1 MITFLNKN
9 GADEM
14 RELFDITI
22 IGAGPAGLYSTFYSG
37 LRGMKTKLIDA
48 QDVLGG
54 KLNVYMEKMVWDV
67 GGQPPLPAA
76 KLIEQLVTQAR
87 TFDPT
92 ISLGIK
98 VTHLERLED
107 ESFVVHTDT
116 GEKHYSKT
124 VVLALGSGI
133 LKPQKL
139 AIEGAD
145 RFEVANLHYV
155 VKSLGQFKDRH
166 VVISGGGNAAI
177 DWANEL
183 APLAA
188 SVTVVYRK
196 EAFTGAHEA
205 QIDQLMRSGANCLF
219 NTTICKLVADQEGHA
234 IECVEVKD
242 EVTGEISTLPV
253 DEVIIN
259 HGYEID
265 AELLKNSTFDFELD
279 EYSRVIGSDS
289 SETSVPGIFAAGDI
303 LIHSSKVNLIAGCFH
318 DAANAVNRAKLY
330 IEPTAEKV
338 AMVSSHNDVFKE
350 RNKELQYSS

>member
-1 MITFLNKN
+1 
-9 GADEM
+9 M
-14 RELFDITI
+14 RDVFDITI
-22 IGAGPAGLYSTFYSG
+22 IGAGPAGLYSAFYSG
-37 LRGMKTKLIDA
+37 LRGLKTKVLDA
-48 QDVLGG
+48 QNVLGG
-54 KLNVYMEKMVWDV
+54 KLNVYMEKMIWDV

-76 KLIEQLVTQAR
+76 QLIDQLVKQAT
-87 TFDPT
+87 TFHPT
-92 ISLGIK
+92 ICLETK
-98 VTHLERLED
+98 VTKIERLED
-107 ESFVVHTDT
+107 DT
-116 GEKHYSKT
+116 FALYTETGDVHYSKT

-139 AIEGAD
+139 TMEGAD

-155 VKSLGQFKDRH
+155 VKSLRQFEGRH

-205 QIDQLMRSGANCLF
+205 QIEKLMQSGATCLF
-219 NTTICKLVADQEGHA
+219 NTTICKLLADQEGHA
-234 IECVEVKD
+234 IDRVEVKD
-242 EVTGEISTLPV
+242 ELTGKTSQLEV

-265 AELLKNSTFDFELD
+265 AELLQNSSFDFELD
-279 EYSRVIGSDS
+279 EYSRVIGSDA

-350 RNKELQYSS
+350 KNKELLYS

>member
-1 MITFLNKN
+1 
-9 GADEM
+9 M
-14 RELFDITI
+14 RDVFDITI
-22 IGAGPAGLYSTFYSG
+22 IGAGPAGLYSAFYSG
-37 LRGMKTKLIDA
+37 LRGMKTKLLDA

-76 KLIEQLVTQAR
+76 KLIEQLITQAK

-92 ISLGIK
+92 ICLGTK
-98 VTHLERLED
+98 VTRLERLED
-107 ESFVVHTDT
+107 DSFAIHTDS
-116 GEKHYSKT
+116 GEIHYSKT
-124 VVLALGSGI
+124 VILALGSGV

-145 RFEVANLHYV
+145 RFEVSNLHYV
-155 VKSLGQFKDRH
+155 VKSLRQFKDRH

-205 QIDQLMRSGANCLF
+205 QIEQLMTSGASCLF
-219 NTTICKLVADQEGHA
+219 NKTICKLLADENGEA
-234 IECVEVKD
+234 IDRVEVKD
-242 EVTGEISTLPV
+242 EVTGTVSELNV

-265 AELLKNSTFDFELD
+265 AELLQNSSFDFELD

-289 SETSVPGIFAAGDI
+289 SETSVPGIYAAGDI

-350 RNKELQYSS
+350 RNKELQHSL

>member
-1 MITFLNKN
+1 
-9 GADEM
+9 M
-14 RELFDITI
+14 RDIYDITI
-22 IGAGPAGLYSTFYSG
+22 IGAGPAGLYSAFYSG
-37 LRGMKTKLIDA
+37 LRGLKTKLLDA
-48 QDVLGG
+48 QEVLGG

-76 KLIEQLVTQAR
+76 QLIEQLITQAK

-92 ISLGIK
+92 IVLNTK
-98 VTHLERLED
+98 VTQLKRMDDHVF
-107 ESFVVHTDT
+107 SIHTAS
-116 GEKHYSKT
+116 GEIHYSKT

-139 AIEGAD
+139 SIEGAD
-145 RFEVANLHYV
+145 RFEVSNLHYV
-155 VKSLGQFKDRH
+155 VKSLRQFKDRH

-183 APLAA
+183 TPLAA

-205 QIDQLMRSGANCLF
+205 QIEQLLNSGANCLF
-219 NTTICKLVADQEGHA
+219 NTTISKLLADSKGQE
-234 IECVEVKD
+234 IDSVELKD
-242 EVTGEISTLPV
+242 EVTGELSVIPV

-265 AELLKNSTFDFELD
+265 AELLQNSEFSFELD

-289 SETSVPGIFAAGDI
+289 SETSIPGIFAAGDI

-350 RNKELQYSS
+350 KNKELLYS

>member
-1 MITFLNKN
+1 
-9 GADEM
+9 M
-14 RELFDITI
+14 RDVFDITI
-22 IGAGPAGLYSTFYSG
+22 IGAGPAGLYSAFYSG
-37 LRGMKTKLIDA
+37 LRGLKTKVLDA
-48 QDVLGG
+48 QNVLGG

-76 KLIEQLVTQAR
+76 QLIDQLVKQAT
-87 TFDPT
+87 TFHPT
-92 ISLGIK
+92 ICLETK
-98 VTHLERLED
+98 VTKIERLED
-107 ESFVVHTDT
+107 DT
-116 GEKHYSKT
+116 FALYTETGDVHYSKT

-139 AIEGAD
+139 TMEGAD

-155 VKSLGQFKDRH
+155 VKSLRQFEGRR

-205 QIDQLMRSGANCLF
+205 QIEQLMQSGATCLF
-219 NTTICKLVADQEGHA
+219 NTTICKLLADQEGHA
-234 IECVEVKD
+234 IDRVEVKD
-242 EVTGEISTLPV
+242 ELTGETSQLEV

-265 AELLKNSTFDFELD
+265 AELLQNSSFDFELD
-279 EYSRVIGSDS
+279 EYSRVIGSDA

-350 RNKELQYSS
+350 KNKELLYS

>member
-1 MITFLNKN
+1 
-9 GADEM
+9 M
-14 RELFDITI
+14 RDVFDITI
-22 IGAGPAGLYSTFYSG
+22 IGAGPAGLYSAFYSG
-37 LRGMKTKLIDA
+37 LRGLKTKVLDA
-48 QDVLGG
+48 QNVLGG

-76 KLIEQLVTQAR
+76 QLIDQLVKQAT
-87 TFDPT
+87 TFHPT
-92 ISLGIK
+92 ICLETK
-98 VTHLERLED
+98 VTKIERLED
-107 ESFVVHTDT
+107 DT
-116 GEKHYSKT
+116 FALYTETGDVHYSKT

-139 AIEGAD
+139 TMEGAD
-145 RFEVANLHYV
+145 QFEVANLHYV
-155 VKSLGQFKDRH
+155 VKSLRQFEGRQ

-205 QIDQLMRSGANCLF
+205 QIEQLMQSGATCLF
-219 NTTICKLVADQEGHA
+219 NTTICKLLADQEGHA
-234 IECVEVKD
+234 IDRVEVKD
-242 EVTGEISTLPV
+242 ELTGETSQLEV

-265 AELLKNSTFDFELD
+265 AELLQNSSFDFELD
-279 EYSRVIGSDS
+279 EYSRVIGSDA

-350 RNKELQYSS
+350 KNKELLYS

>member
-1 MITFLNKN
+1 
-9 GADEM
+9 M
-14 RELFDITI
+14 RDVFDITI
-22 IGAGPAGLYSTFYSG
+22 IGAGPAGLYSAFYSG
-37 LRGMKTKLIDA
+37 LRGLKTKVLDA
-48 QDVLGG
+48 QNVLGG

-76 KLIEQLVTQAR
+76 QLIDQLVKQAT
-87 TFDPT
+87 TFHPT
-92 ISLGIK
+92 ICLETK
-98 VTHLERLED
+98 VTKIERLED
-107 ESFVVHTDT
+107 DT
-116 GEKHYSKT
+116 FALYTETGDVHYSKT

-139 AIEGAD
+139 TMEGAD
-145 RFEVANLHYV
+145 RFEVSNLHYV
-155 VKSLGQFKDRH
+155 VKSLRQFEGRH

-205 QIDQLMRSGANCLF
+205 QIEQLMQSGATCLF
-219 NTTICKLVADQEGHA
+219 NTTICKLLADQEGHA
-234 IECVEVKD
+234 IDRVEVKD
-242 EVTGEISTLPV
+242 ELTGETSQLEV

-265 AELLKNSTFDFELD
+265 AELLQNSSFDFELD
-279 EYSRVIGSDS
+279 EYSRVIGSDA

-350 RNKELQYSS
+350 KNKELLYS

>member
-1 MITFLNKN
+1 
-9 GADEM
+9 M
-14 RELFDITI
+14 RDVFDITI
-22 IGAGPAGLYSTFYSG
+22 IGAGPAGLYSAFYSG
-37 LRGMKTKLIDA
+37 LRGLKTKILDA
-48 QDVLGG
+48 QQVLGG

-76 KLIEQLVTQAR
+76 QLIEQLVKQAK
-87 TFDPT
+87 TFHPT
-92 ISLGIK
+92 IHLSTK
-98 VTHLERLED
+98 VTRIERLED
-107 ESFVVHTDT
+107 ETFCLHTDS

-124 VVLALGSGI
+124 IVMALGSGI

-145 RFEVANLHYV
+145 RYEVSNLHYV
-155 VKSLGQFKDRH
+155 VKSLRQFEGRH

-205 QIDQLMRSGANCLF
+205 QIEQLLNSGVKCLF
-219 NTTICKLVADQEGHA
+219 NTTICKLIADAEGQA
-234 IECVEVKD
+234 IDRVEVKD
-242 EVTGEISTLPV
+242 ELTGDKSELTV

-265 AELLKNSTFDFELD
+265 ADLLQNSSFDFELD
-279 EYSRVIGSDS
+279 EYSRVIGSDA

-338 AMVSSHNDVFKE
+338 AMVSSHNEIFKE
-350 RNKELQYSS
+350 KNKELLYS

>member
-1 MITFLNKN
+1 
-9 GADEM
+9 M
-14 RELFDITI
+14 RDVFDITI
-22 IGAGPAGLYSTFYSG
+22 IGAGPAGLYSAFYSG
-37 LRGMKTKLIDA
+37 LRGMKTKLLDA

-76 KLIEQLVTQAR
+76 KLIEQLITQAK

-92 ISLGIK
+92 ICLGTK
-98 VTHLERLED
+98 VTRLERLED
-107 ESFVVHTDT
+107 DSFAIHTDS
-116 GEKHYSKT
+116 GEIHYSKT
-124 VVLALGSGI
+124 VILALGSGV

-145 RFEVANLHYV
+145 RFEVSNLHYV
-155 VKSLGQFKDRH
+155 VKSLRQFKDRH
-166 VVISGGGNAAI
+166 VVISDGGNAAI

-205 QIDQLMRSGANCLF
+205 QIEQLMTIGASCLF
-219 NTTICKLVADQEGHA
+219 NKTICKLLADENGEA
-234 IECVEVKD
+234 IDRVEVKD
-242 EVTGEISTLPV
+242 EVTGTVSELNV

-265 AELLKNSTFDFELD
+265 AELLQNSSFDFELD

-289 SETSVPGIFAAGDI
+289 SETSVPGIYAAGDI

-350 RNKELQYSS
+350 RNKELQHSL

>member
-1 MITFLNKN
+1 
-9 GADEM
+9 M
-14 RELFDITI
+14 RDVFDITI
-22 IGAGPAGLYSTFYSG
+22 IGAGPAGLYSAFYSG
-37 LRGMKTKLIDA
+37 LRGMKTKLLDA
-48 QDVLGG
+48 QEVLGG

-76 KLIEQLVTQAR
+76 KLIEQLITQAK

-92 ISLGIK
+92 ICLGTK
-98 VTHLERLED
+98 VTRLDRLED
-107 ESFVVHTDT
+107 DSFAIHTD
-116 GEKHYSKT
+116 GDEIHYSKT
-124 VVLALGSGI
+124 VILALGSGI

-145 RFEVANLHYV
+145 RFEVSNLHYV
-155 VKSLGQFKDRH
+155 VKSLRQFKDRH

-205 QIDQLMRSGANCLF
+205 QIEKLITSGAKCLF
-219 NTTICKLVADQEGHA
+219 NTTICKLVADDQAET
-234 IECVEVKD
+234 IDCVEVKD
-242 EVTGEISTLPV
+242 EVTGELVSLLV

-265 AELLKNSTFDFELD
+265 AELLQNSSFDFELD

-289 SETSVPGIFAAGDI
+289 SETSVPGIYAAGDI

-350 RNKELQYSS
+350 RNKELQISSL

>member
-1 MITFLNKN
+1 
-9 GADEM
+9 M
-14 RELFDITI
+14 RDVFDITI
-22 IGAGPAGLYSTFYSG
+22 IGAGPAGLYSAFYSG
-37 LRGMKTKLIDA
+37 LRGLKTKVLDA
-48 QDVLGG
+48 QNVLGG

-76 KLIEQLVTQAR
+76 RLIDQLVKQAT
-87 TFDPT
+87 TFHPT
-92 ISLGIK
+92 ICLETK
-98 VTHLERLED
+98 VTKIERLED
-107 ESFVVHTDT
+107 DTFALHTET
-116 GEKHYSKT
+116 GDVHYSKT

-139 AIEGAD
+139 TMEGAD

-155 VKSLGQFKDRH
+155 VKSLRQFEGRH

-205 QIDQLMRSGANCLF
+205 QIEQLMQSGATCLF
-219 NTTICKLVADQEGHA
+219 NTTICKLLADQEGHA
-234 IECVEVKD
+234 IDRVEVKD
-242 EVTGEISTLPV
+242 ELTGETTQLEV

-265 AELLKNSTFDFELD
+265 AELLQNSSFDFELD
-279 EYSRVIGSDS
+279 EYSRVIGSDA

-350 RNKELQYSS
+350 KNKELLYS

>member
-1 MITFLNKN
+1 
-9 GADEM
+9 M
-14 RELFDITI
+14 RDVFDITI
-22 IGAGPAGLYSTFYSG
+22 IGAGPAGLYSAFYSG
-37 LRGMKTKLIDA
+37 LRGLKTKVLDA
-48 QDVLGG
+48 QNVLGG

-76 KLIEQLVTQAR
+76 QLIDQLVKQAT
-87 TFDPT
+87 TFHPT
-92 ISLGIK
+92 ICLETK
-98 VTHLERLED
+98 VTKIERLED
-107 ESFVVHTDT
+107 DT
-116 GEKHYSKT
+116 FALYTETGDAHYSKT

-139 AIEGAD
+139 TMEGAD

-155 VKSLGQFKDRH
+155 VKSLRQFEGRH

-205 QIDQLMRSGANCLF
+205 QIEQLMQSGATCLF
-219 NTTICKLVADQEGHA
+219 NTTICKLLADQEGHA
-234 IECVEVKD
+234 IDRVEVKD
-242 EVTGEISTLPV
+242 ELTGETSQLEV

-265 AELLKNSTFDFELD
+265 AELLQNSSFDFELD
-279 EYSRVIGSDS
+279 EYSRVIGSDA

-350 RNKELQYSS
+350 KNKELLYS

>member
-1 MITFLNKN
+1 
-9 GADEM
+9 M
-14 RELFDITI
+14 RDVFDITI
-22 IGAGPAGLYSTFYSG
+22 IGAGPAGLYSAFYSG
-37 LRGMKTKLIDA
+37 LRGLKTKVLDA
-48 QDVLGG
+48 QNVLGG

-76 KLIEQLVTQAR
+76 QLIDQLVKQAT
-87 TFDPT
+87 TFHPT
-92 ISLGIK
+92 ICLETK
-98 VTHLERLED
+98 VTKIERLED
-107 ESFVVHTDT
+107 DT
-116 GEKHYSKT
+116 FALYTETGDVHYSKT

-139 AIEGAD
+139 TMEGAD

-155 VKSLGQFKDRH
+155 VKSLRQFEGRH

-205 QIDQLMRSGANCLF
+205 QIEQLMQSGATCLF
-219 NTTICKLVADQEGHA
+219 NTTICKLLANQEGHA
-234 IECVEVKD
+234 IDRVEVKD
-242 EVTGEISTLPV
+242 ELTGETSQLEV

-265 AELLKNSTFDFELD
+265 AELLQNSSFDFELD
-279 EYSRVIGSDS
+279 EYSRVIGSDA

-350 RNKELQYSS
+350 KNKELLYS

>member
-1 MITFLNKN
+1 
-9 GADEM
+9 M
-14 RELFDITI
+14 RDVFDITI
-22 IGAGPAGLYSTFYSG
+22 IGAGPAGLYSAFYSG
-37 LRGMKTKLIDA
+37 LRGMKTKLLDA

-76 KLIEQLVTQAR
+76 KLIEQLITQAK

-92 ISLGIK
+92 ICLGTK
-98 VTHLERLED
+98 VTRLERLED
-107 ESFVVHTDT
+107 DSFAIHTDS
-116 GEKHYSKT
+116 GEIHYSKT
-124 VVLALGSGI
+124 VILALGSGI

-139 AIEGAD
+139 SIEGAD
-145 RFEVANLHYV
+145 RFEVSNLHYV
-155 VKSLGQFKDRH
+155 VKSLRQFKDRH

-196 EAFTGAHEA
+196 EAFTSAHEA
-205 QIDQLMRSGANCLF
+205 QIEQLMTSGASCLF
-219 NTTICKLVADQEGHA
+219 NTTICKLLADENGEA
-234 IECVEVKD
+234 IDRVEVKD
-242 EVTGEISTLPV
+242 EVTGTVSELNV

-265 AELLKNSTFDFELD
+265 AELLQNSSFDFELD

-289 SETSVPGIFAAGDI
+289 SETSVPGIYAAGDI

-350 RNKELQYSS
+350 RNKELQHSL

>member
-1 MITFLNKN
+1 
-9 GADEM
+9 M
-14 RELFDITI
+14 RDVFDITI
-22 IGAGPAGLYSTFYSG
+22 IGAGPAGLYSAFYSG
-37 LRGMKTKLIDA
+37 LRGMKTKILDA

-76 KLIEQLVTQAR
+76 TLIEQLITQAK
-87 TFDPT
+87 TFNPT
-92 ISLGIK
+92 ICLQTK
-98 VTHLERLED
+98 VTHIERVED
-107 ESFVVHTDT
+107 DSFCLHTDS
-116 GEKHYSKT
+116 GECHYSKT
-124 VVLALGSGI
+124 IILALGSGI

-139 AIEGAD
+139 SIEGAD
-145 RFEVANLHYV
+145 RFEVSNLHYV
-155 VKSLGQFKDRH
+155 VKSLKQFENRH

-183 APLAA
+183 TPLAA

-205 QIDQLMRSGANCLF
+205 QIEQLMNSGARCLF
-219 NTTICKLVADQEGHA
+219 NTTICKLLADAEGHT
-234 IECVEVKD
+234 IDHVEVKD
-242 EVTGEISTLPV
+242 EITGELSQLLV

-265 AELLKNSTFDFELD
+265 AELLQNSAFDFELD

-289 SETSVPGIFAAGDI
+289 SETSVPGIYAAGDI

-350 RNKELQYSS
+350 KNKELLYN

>member
-1 MITFLNKN
+1 
-9 GADEM
+9 M
-14 RELFDITI
+14 RDVFDITI
-22 IGAGPAGLYSTFYSG
+22 IGAGPAGLYSAFYSG
-37 LRGMKTKLIDA
+37 LRGLKTKVLDA
-48 QDVLGG
+48 QNVLGG

-76 KLIEQLVTQAR
+76 QLIDQLVKQAT
-87 TFDPT
+87 TFHPT
-92 ISLGIK
+92 ICLETK
-98 VTHLERLED
+98 VTKIERLED
-107 ESFVVHTDT
+107 DT
-116 GEKHYSKT
+116 FALYTETGDVHYSKT

-139 AIEGAD
+139 TMEGAD

-155 VKSLGQFKDRH
+155 VKSLRQFEGRH

-205 QIDQLMRSGANCLF
+205 QIEQLMQSGATCLF
-219 NTTICKLVADQEGHA
+219 NTTICKLLADQEGHA
-234 IECVEVKD
+234 IDRVEVKD
-242 EVTGEISTLPV
+242 ELTGETSQLEV

-265 AELLKNSTFDFELD
+265 AELLQNSSFDFELD
-279 EYSRVIGSDS
+279 EYSRVIGSDA

-350 RNKELQYSS
+350 KNKELLYS

>member
-1 MITFLNKN
+1 
-9 GADEM
+9 M
-14 RELFDITI
+14 RDVFDITI
-22 IGAGPAGLYSTFYSG
+22 IGAGPAGLYSAFYSG
-37 LRGMKTKLIDA
+37 LRGLKTKVLDA
-48 QDVLGG
+48 QNVLGG

-76 KLIEQLVTQAR
+76 QLIDQLVKQAT
-87 TFDPT
+87 TFHPT
-92 ISLGIK
+92 ICLETK
-98 VTHLERLED
+98 VTKIERLED
-107 ESFVVHTDT
+107 DT
-116 GEKHYSKT
+116 FALYTKTGDVHYSKT

-139 AIEGAD
+139 TMEGAD

-155 VKSLGQFKDRH
+155 VKSLRQFEGRH

-205 QIDQLMRSGANCLF
+205 QIEQLMQSGATCLF
-219 NTTICKLVADQEGHA
+219 NTTICKLLADQEGHA
-234 IECVEVKD
+234 IDRVEVKD
-242 EVTGEISTLPV
+242 ELTGETSQLEV

-265 AELLKNSTFDFELD
+265 AELLQNSSFDFELD
-279 EYSRVIGSDS
+279 EYSRVIGSDA

-350 RNKELQYSS
+350 KNKELLYS

>member
-1 MITFLNKN
+1 
-9 GADEM
+9 M
-14 RELFDITI
+14 RDVFDITI
-22 IGAGPAGLYSTFYSG
+22 IGAGPAGLYSAFYSG
-37 LRGMKTKLIDA
+37 LRGLKTKVLDA
-48 QDVLGG
+48 QNVLGG

-76 KLIEQLVTQAR
+76 RLIDQLVKQAT
-87 TFDPT
+87 TFHPT
-92 ISLGIK
+92 ICLETK
-98 VTHLERLED
+98 VTKIERLED
-107 ESFVVHTDT
+107 DTFALHTET
-116 GEKHYSKT
+116 GDVHYSKT

-139 AIEGAD
+139 TMEGAD

-155 VKSLGQFKDRH
+155 VKSLRQFEGRH

-205 QIDQLMRSGANCLF
+205 QIEQLMQSGATCLF
-219 NTTICKLVADQEGHA
+219 NTTICKLLADQEGHA
-234 IECVEVKD
+234 IDRVEVKD
-242 EVTGEISTLPV
+242 ELTGETAQLEV

-265 AELLKNSTFDFELD
+265 AELLQNSSFDFELD
-279 EYSRVIGSDS
+279 EYSRVIGSDA

-350 RNKELQYSS
+350 KNKELLYS